1 MLSFKALINK
11 NSLLIRAAALVLV
24 GAATVSVLSQ
34 TVFAK
39 NTYRI
44 TVGDQVVVHT
54 TYETDPAEI
63 LEEAGITVNDVD
75 KVETLPTDAEGVS
88 EITVVRGQNVTIDYC
103 GERTE
108 VIAYGETVEQLF
120 DRLGISIREESD
132 ISVAPNAQVTGDMEI
147 SITTTI
153 VSEDAY
159 TVATPFETVYQ
170 KTDLLPAGKEVV
182 LTKGVEGQTIC
193 TAEVTYVNGK
203 EENRKVLS
211 EKIATEPVTEVI
223 AVGTGN
229 GSAKKGEY
237 IVGDG
242 VLITE
247 TGDVLTFTHRR
258 TFKATA
264 YCRIEEG
271 GEITSTGTPTR
282 VGAIAVDPR
291 VIPYGTRMFIA
302 TKDGAYVYGV
312 ATAEDCGGSIKGER
326 LDLFYE
332 TMDECVIF
340 GVRDC
345 DVYFLG

>member
-63 LEEAGITVNDVD
+63 LEEAGVTVNDVD

-88 EITVVRGQNVTIDYC
+88 EITVVRGQNVTINYC

-132 ISVAPNAQVTGDMEI
+132 ISVAPNAQVTEDMEI

-159 TVATPFETVYQ
+159 TVAIPFETVYQ

>member
-132 ISVAPNAQVTGDMEI
+132 ISVAPNAQVTEDMEI